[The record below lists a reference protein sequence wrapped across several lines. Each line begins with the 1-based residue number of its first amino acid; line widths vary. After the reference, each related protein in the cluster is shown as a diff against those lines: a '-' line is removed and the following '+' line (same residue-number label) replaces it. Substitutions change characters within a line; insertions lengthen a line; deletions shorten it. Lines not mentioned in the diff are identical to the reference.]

1 MHADPIEAADDAV
14 QPRVVG
20 HGLYRIA
27 QRRQE
32 ALATRRCVISDSDS
46 FGVNCGPTDTGRVSS
61 VRRRILLFGILY
73 ASEGA
78 PIGFIWWA
86 LPTMLRS
93 ADVPVDRI
101 TSLTAVVL
109 LPWVLKFL
117 WAPLVDLLRGP
128 RWGYRAWII
137 SMQTVMAASLLPLI
151 WIDPVEGFA
160 WWGSLLLAHAVAAA
174 TQDVA
179 IDALAIGAV
188 QPDSRGELNGAM
200 QAGMLTGRSVFGG
213 GVLLMGTWIGMAGVV
228 AALVLWILVATTA
241 ALGLRQNEPPP
252 SSGSSFAGALA
263 AAARMRTT
271 WIGLAFA
278 LVSAAA
284 FEATGQ
290 LAGPYLVDRHVPET
304 TIGVFFGLVVV
315 TAMLTGGLTGGA
327 AADRFGR
334 LETVASALLGFTA
347 CILGLAGADARGE
360 VGPAVLIALLAAM
373 YFFVGA
379 FTAASYALFMD
390 LTDPRLGATQF
401 SAFMAATNACESWS
415 AWGGGR
421 LAAASG
427 YPAAFAMMSLVSLA
441 SLLLLPLIR
450 RLSRGH

>member
-1 MHADPIEAADDAV
+1 M
-14 QPRVVG
+14 Q
-20 HGLYRIA
+20 
-27 QRRQE
+27 
-32 ALATRRCVISDSDS
+32 
-46 FGVNCGPTDTGRVSS
+46 
-61 VRRRILLFGILY
+61 RRILLFAVLY

-86 LPTMLRS
+86 LPTLLRS

-109 LPWVLKFL
+109 LPWVFKFL
-117 WAPLVDLLRGP
+117 WAPLLDLLRGP

-137 SMQTVMAASLLPLI
+137 SMQALMAVALLPLI
-151 WIDPVEGFA
+151 WIDPVDGFE
-160 WWGSLLLAHAVAAA
+160 WWRALLLAHAVAAS

-188 QPDSRGELNGAM
+188 QPESRGRLNGAM

-213 GVLLMGTWIGMAGVV
+213 GVLLIGTWLGIAGMV
-228 AALVLWILVATTA
+228 ATLVLWIVVAMTA
-241 ALGLRQNEPPP
+241 AVWLRQIEPPHR
-252 SSGSSFAGALA
+252 SDGKSFVGALA
-263 AAARMRTT
+263 AAARMKTT

-290 LAGPYLVDRHVPET
+290 LAGPYLVDRDVPET
-304 TIGVFFGLVVV
+304 TIGVFFGVVV
-315 TAMLTGGLTGGA
+315 VAAMLTGGLTGGA

-334 LETVASALLGFTA
+334 LKTAALSLLGFVA
-347 CILGLAGADARGE
+347 FIVVLAGADAG
-360 VGPAVLIALLAAM
+360 GGTSATVLIALLAAM
-373 YFFVGA
+373 YFFVGV

-390 LTDPRLGATQF
+390 LTEPRLGATQF
-401 SAFMAATNACESWS
+401 SAYMAATNACESWS

-421 LAAASG
+421 LAAAHG
-427 YPAAFAMMSLVSLA
+427 YPAAFVVMSLVSLA
-441 SLLLLPLIR
+441 SLPLLAVIR
-450 RLSRGH
+450 RMSRGH

>member
-1 MHADPIEAADDAV
+1 M
-14 QPRVVG
+14 
-20 HGLYRIA
+20 
-27 QRRQE
+27 
-32 ALATRRCVISDSDS
+32 
-46 FGVNCGPTDTGRVSS
+46 
-61 VRRRILLFGILY
+61 RRRILLFAILY

-86 LPTMLRS
+86 LPTLLRS

-109 LPWVLKFL
+109 LPWVFKFL
-117 WAPLVDLLRGP
+117 WAPLLDLLRGP

-137 SMQTVMAASLLPLI
+137 SMQALMAAALVPLM
-151 WIDPVEGFA
+151 WIDPVGGFE
-160 WWGSLLLAHAVAAA
+160 WWRALLLAHAVAAS

-188 QPDSRGELNGAM
+188 EPHSRGRLNGAM

-213 GVLLMGTWIGMAGVV
+213 GVLLIGAWLGIAGMI
-228 AALVLWILVATTA
+228 AALVAWILVAMTA
-241 ALGLRQNEPPP
+241 ALGLRHGDPPRRAD
-252 SSGSSFAGALA
+252 SASFVGALA
-263 AAARMRTT
+263 AAARMKTT
-271 WIGLAFA
+271 FVGLAFA

-290 LAGPYLVDRHVPET
+290 LAGPYLVDRQVPEA

-315 TAMLTGGLTGGA
+315 AAMLTGGLAGGV

-334 LETVASALLGFTA
+334 LTTAAASLLGFTTF
-347 CILGLAGADARGE
+347 ILLLAGADSGAVSGA
-360 VGPAVLIALLAAM
+360 AVLIALLAAM
-373 YFFVGA
+373 YFFVGV

-401 SAFMAATNACESWS
+401 SAYMAATNACESWS

-421 LAAASG
+421 LTAAYG
-427 YPAAFAMMSLVSLA
+427 YPAAFVVMSLVSLA
-441 SLLLLPLIR
+441 SLPLLAVIR
-450 RLSRGH
+450 GLSRRH